1 MIRRSDNDVPPDD
14 QRKIRRYRQDLK
26 RDATTVI
33 RIDPWS
39 GWFKSA
45 HDRPLDYS
53 LASRLSIT
61 AEDWQ
66 REWPR
71 LIQSVRANQLDILK
85 SDASG
90 DILSGQ
96 ICLQGRP
103 IDVIVKYPRNKYL
116 YRKLFNVFRASRAR
130 RLFDKTRWL
139 LVRRIEV
146 EYPLIV
152 MERRIMGYPVESV
165 AVFEKVPGTP
175 LNQVDLS
182 IMSLDEREM
191 FFFRCG
197 RVLRRI
203 EDTGLS
209 HTDAKSSNWI
219 VYRPDVK
226 TDTLQQT
233 TGARPILVDA
243 YGIRNLNYFLQLFGI
258 HRLLRA
264 MKDHPEYTPLD
275 SLHICQGF
283 SPRSTV
289 PEDQ

>member
-1 MIRRSDNDVPPDD
+1 
-14 QRKIRRYRQDLK
+14 
-26 RDATTVI
+26 
-33 RIDPWS
+33 
-39 GWFKSA
+39 
-45 HDRPLDYS
+45 
-53 LASRLSIT
+53 
-61 AEDWQ
+61 
-66 REWPR
+66 
-71 LIQSVRANQLDILK
+71 
-85 SDASG
+85 
-90 DILSGQ
+90 
-96 ICLQGRP
+96 
-103 IDVIVKYPRNKYL
+103 
-116 YRKLFNVFRASRAR
+116 
-130 RLFDKTRWL
+130 
-139 LVRRIEV
+139 
-146 EYPLIV
+146 
-152 MERRIMGYPVESV
+152 MGYPVESV